1 MGDKIYRPKPS
12 CLFKVGKDTRGNWL
26 VFAPDG
32 EIVGRSRHPLEA
44 NNLRDVLEAR
54 AARSGR
60 SMDRACMRC
69 AAVFT
74 SEGFHNRMCTRCRY
88 GASCDVT
95 EPVGFGVKRGRSSS
109 A

>member
-12 CLFKVGKDTRGNWL
+12 CLFKVGKDTRGSYV

-32 EIVGRSRHPLEA
+32 EIAGRAWHPSEAEHMRDMLEA
-44 NNLRDVLEAR
+44 K

-60 SMDRACMRC
+60 CMIRACMRC
-69 AAVFT
+69 AAEFT
-74 SEGFHNRMCTRCRY
+74 SEGFHNRMCPRCRS
-88 GASCDVT
+88 GASGDVT